1 MHGHA
6 RRASVINYVIMNN
19 NVNNIIFMVPE
30 SWVVSF
36 PAL

>member
-6 RRASVINYVIMNN
+6 RRASVINYVITNN

-30 SWVVSF
+30 WVVSF